1 MPLGYATFHYWHYIY
16 YMKNPVAPEER
27 YPKTFAFMIIIAL
40 IITIL
45 MRGVNTRFDVPH
57 VLYVAIA
64 AISGLV
70 SIISYIGFIYSKMF
84 KPTGSKIFTD
94 MLIIIVLGVMVYFT
108 VKFCVNVVSNL

>member
-1 MPLGYATFHYWHYIY
+1 M
-16 YMKNPVAPEER
+16 V
-27 YPKTFAFMIIIAL
+27 IIAL

-57 VLYVAIA
+57 FLYIAIA
-64 AISGLV
+64 AITGLV
-70 SIISYIGFIYSKMF
+70 SIISYVGFIYCKMF

-108 VKFCVNVVSNL
+108 VTFCVSVLSSL

>member
-1 MPLGYATFHYWHYIY
+1 
-16 YMKNPVAPEER
+16 MKNPVTPDER
-27 YPKTFAFMIIIAL
+27 NPKTFALMVIIAL
-40 IITIL
+40 VITIL

-70 SIISYIGFIYSKMF
+70 SVISYIGFIYCKMF
-84 KPTGSKIFTD
+84 KPTNSKMSAD

-108 VKFCVNVVSNL
+108 VTFCVTVLSGL

>member
-1 MPLGYATFHYWHYIY
+1 MPPGYTTFSYWHYIY
-16 YMKNPVAPEER
+16 YMKNPVAAEER
-27 YPKTFAFMIIIAL
+27 NPKTFAFMIIIAL

-108 VKFCVNVVSNL
+108 VSFSIGVIANL

>member
-1 MPLGYATFHYWHYIY
+1 
-16 YMKNPVAPEER
+16 MKNQTQEER
-27 YPKTFAFMIIIAL
+27 NPKTFALMVVVAL

-57 VLYVAIA
+57 VLYIVIAI
-64 AISGLV
+64 ISGLV
-70 SIISYIGFIYSKMF
+70 SIISYLGFIYCKMF

-108 VKFCVNVVSNL
+108 VSFCFGVITEL

>member
-1 MPLGYATFHYWHYIY
+1 MRDCYYIY
-16 YMKNPVAPEER
+16 YMKNPVTPEER
-27 YPKTFAFMIIIAL
+27 NPKTFAFMIIIAL

-57 VLYVAIA
+57 VLYVAVA
-64 AISGLV
+64 AIIGLV

-84 KPTGSKIFTD
+84 KPTGGKIFTD

-108 VKFCVNVVSNL
+108 VTFCVSVLSNL

>member
-1 MPLGYATFHYWHYIY
+1 MPLDHPTFLYWHYIY
-16 YMKNPVAPEER
+16 YMKNPVAAEER
-27 YPKTFAFMIIIAL
+27 NPKTFAFMIIIAL

-64 AISGLV
+64 AITGLV
-70 SIISYIGFIYSKMF
+70 SIISYVGIIYSKMF

-94 MLIIIVLGVMVYFT
+94 MLIIIILGVVVYFT
-108 VKFCVNVVSNL
+108 LTFCVSVVSNL